1 MSSQHKM
8 LLKINAQNRDKYLV
22 VWDNHSQEWINEQD
36 ISPYALGIYR
46 EIEHLSRDIVI
57 PMENPKSALI
67 YCRSTTGQ
75 IENQKKISAEYCR
88 DNCYNIEY
96 LVKDDVSG
104 RKMKN
109 METELGYFIPH
120 LNSDNVIVVTNPEVL
135 GKDVFKVVKFLCE
148 MFRRGIDV
156 HFVEQNIVWNKDT
169 TPEEKFKIRQ
179 ILNQE
184 ELKSDTLSKKYK
196 DEQIRLRMKGHRTG
210 KPPFGFRASKINGIR
225 KFVEYRK
232 EQKII
237 NDTMN
242 LYNKLVNDKKYSKKE
257 IYEIV
262 FEKLKEKSIILENP
276 NFIKKIIT
284 RQERIFNE
292 SIKLLETKLVI

>member
-1 MSSQHKM
+1 M
-8 LLKINAQNRDKYLV
+8 LLKINAQNLDKYLV
-22 VWDNHSQEWINEQD
+22 VWDNHSHEWIKEQD

-46 EIEHLSRDIVI
+46 EIGHLNRDIVI

-75 IENQKKISAEYCR
+75 IEKQKHISAEYCR

-120 LNSDNVIVVTNPEVL
+120 LNSDNIIVVTNPEVL
-135 GKDVFKVVKFLCE
+135 AKDVFKVVKFLCE
-148 MFRRGIDV
+148 MFRKGIDV
-156 HFVEQNIVWNKDT
+156 HFVEQDIIWNKDT

-184 ELKSDTLSKKYK
+184 ELKSDKLSKKYR
-196 DEQIRLRMKGHRTG
+196 DNQIRLRMKGHRTG
-210 KPPFGFRASKINGIR
+210 KPPFGFKVSKINGIR
-225 KFVEYRK
+225 KFVEYGK

-237 NDTMN
+237 KDTMTI
-242 LYNKLVNDKKYSKKE
+242 YNKFVNEKKYSKKK
-257 IYEIV
+257 IYEMI
-262 FEKLKEKSIILENP
+262 FEKLKEKKVL
-276 NFIKKIIT
+276 F
-284 RQERIFNE
+284 
-292 SIKLLETKLVI
+292 